1 MSLGGESSVHNATIM
16 SIWATRR
23 SHPCGQAS
31 VRRGGKQNPA
41 GRIRAHTPGA
51 GATAAGLG
59 SLLGATLCVG
69 GPCCPSTESDVP
81 SASRLGSLLG
91 TKAHW
96 LQRGSHSGATNAV
109 PDPFV
114 CCAALALVCNGGA
127 NVAMDRQPLSRRRG
141 NMHDGMPQSI
151 APKVIA
157 QPASGDH
164 HV

>member
-1 MSLGGESSVHNATIM
+1 MGNQKCVH
-16 SIWATRR
+16 TRR
-23 SHPCGQAS
+23 HAGAGPHAAIRAGKAS

-51 GATAAGLG
+51 GAAAAGLG

-69 GPCCPSTESDVP
+69 GPRCPSTDAP
-81 SASRLGSLLG
+81 SSSRLGSLLG

-114 CCAALALVCNGGA
+114 CCETLVCNGGA
-127 NVAMDRQPLSRRRG
+127 NVAMDRQPLSRH

-151 APKVIA
+151 APQVR
-157 QPASGDH
+157 SH
-164 HV
+164 TTTRL